1 MIVQTLIATTTSLD
15 TLILDRALKSTI
27 NTTATAT
34 ANIEAMHTNAA
45 STAAGV
51 LSQSSS
57 PSVDGGGDD
66 GDDDDDDEIDGDGIS
81 QSRGDSNSPA
91 RGAAGGAGGGGDAA
105 ASGGERQSLGDA
117 LAQLIT
123 KNRVRALSLAGGFG
137 VDVISE
143 LVIRLPSTTTANSD
157 AAGTKCRLE
166 ELDVSDNKL
175 GDGGVSVLTT
185 KLRANNHLQLLLLDN
200 NHITFSGWQ
209 ALHQVFARN
218 STLCY
223 SPFPWTDYH
232 RALAQLPEFKHA
244 HLRHILTDIQ
254 RSLARNGQSS
264 GALPRDFSL
273 LHKNGSRP
281 VLEVPY
287 GATLPLAS
295 IPLDMPAEPTEDP
308 SEFTFDDEADG
319 DCQTELELEQLKNI
333 AAKHKESSTR
343 LRDSIAPASN
353 TSSPSVTASPSFTTA
368 PTATATPSR
377 SSSASL
383 YPSLTAEELVQ
394 IRGPPPPYEPPAPL
408 PREDDRP
415 PAPLPRED
423 DRPPAP
429 LPRGDDRPPA
439 PLPRGDD
446 RPPAPLPRE
455 DDRPPAPLPPNL
467 APAAVRTPSAS
478 SLSDFS
484 SSSESTPVRAA
495 QATRDT
501 SAPSLGSSNSSGH
514 LSIGEMLLGVTSR
527 RKFIEEETDELLSDS
542 DDAAFLDDFE
552 EDDDGW

>member
-1 MIVQTLIATTTSLD
+1 
-15 TLILDRALKSTI
+15 
-27 NTTATAT
+27 
-34 ANIEAMHTNAA
+34 
-45 STAAGV
+45 
-51 LSQSSS
+51 
-57 PSVDGGGDD
+57 
-66 GDDDDDDEIDGDGIS
+66 
-81 QSRGDSNSPA
+81 
-91 RGAAGGAGGGGDAA
+91 
-105 ASGGERQSLGDA
+105 
-117 LAQLIT
+117 LIT

-415 PAPLPRED
+415 PAPLP
-423 DRPPAP
+423 
-429 LPRGDDRPPA
+429 
-439 PLPRGDD
+439 
-446 RPPAPLPRE
+446 
-455 DDRPPAPLPPNL
+455 PNL